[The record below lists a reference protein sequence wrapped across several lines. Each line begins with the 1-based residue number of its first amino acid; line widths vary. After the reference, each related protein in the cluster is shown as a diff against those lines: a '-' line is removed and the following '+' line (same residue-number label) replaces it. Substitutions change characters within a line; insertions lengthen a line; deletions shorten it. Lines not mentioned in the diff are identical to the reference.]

1 MFDVVRHYKNS
12 HLTVMSAHNI
22 ILHRSDLMGAS
33 IVHCNHKNNVTVV
46 TTDIANQK
54 MRLVD
59 VNEIAHVDWRI

>member
-22 ILHRSDLMGAS
+22 IILHHSDLMGAS
-33 IVHCNHKNNVTVV
+33 IVQCNHKNNVV

-54 MRLVD
+54 MRLID